1 MPRAPHPRFKGKTG
15 LGHRGD
21 AMVAFDWAT
30 GEVMKAL
37 DEQSIGD
44 NTIVIFFSDDRP
56 LYDDG

>member
-1 MPRAPHPRFKGKTG
+1 
-15 LGHRGD
+15 
-21 AMVAFDWAT
+21 MVAFDWAT